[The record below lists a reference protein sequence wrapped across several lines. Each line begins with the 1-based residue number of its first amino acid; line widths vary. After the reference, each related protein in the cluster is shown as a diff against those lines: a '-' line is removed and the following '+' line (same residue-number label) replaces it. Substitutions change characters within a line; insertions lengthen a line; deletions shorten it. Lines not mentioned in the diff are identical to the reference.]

1 MKRAG
6 DFVVIG
12 LPIDPNTTTHPYTT
26 DDHDRAKLLLAY
38 ALKTWPIN
46 PAARLPL
53 GPRRRRDH
61 GAPMGTE
68 NKGAVAAMITYSWE
82 WDTPKWP
89 SNSANDEPDLYL
101 VIGLAD
107 YPDTHVPLVRRVY
120 GYAKAAGFHV
130 IYREVP
136 GLQGP
141 TANAITNDDA
151 VAWAIS
157 SRHKTLAL
165 SAGETAILAPYGDG
179 AAAQAICPDGA
190 LFAGLELV
198 GGVAAG
204 QVMPDVLQASADASR
219 ALAAQV
225 AGRANFGDVADMA
238 LGARL
243 KDSSAAVRA
252 AALKSLGVTA
262 NWRNPSAQQ
271 ALIDFVTNTAN
282 DAGERGLATDAIG
295 VAVKYQ
301 IGGDVTTGGYQDPP
315 LFLALVTLLGDADV
329 TLRTKAFNILKPAMP
344 TSTYD
349 PAVAPASQQ
358 AAITAWQ
365 PGKRP

>member
-1 MKRAG
+1 MGTAPGAITQADLAGASPATHYYLSLPGNLPPAGTTDPAKQVGLFLVFHEHGSNPGVEMPSVTKSLANLKRAG
-6 DFVVIG
+6 DFIVIG

-26 DDHDRAKLLLAY
+26 ADHDRAKLLLAY

-46 PAARLPL
+46 P
-53 GPRRRRDH
+53 RRVYLWGRGE
-61 GAPMGTE
+61 GATMAHQWGTE
-68 NKGAVAAMITYSWE
+68 NKGAVAAMITYSWG

-165 SAGETAILAPYGDG
+165 SAGETAILAPYRDA

-198 GGVAAG
+198 GGPAAG
-204 QVMPDVLQASADASR
+204 QVIPGVLQAPADGSR
-219 ALAAQV
+219 TLAAQI

-271 ALIDFVTNTAN
+271 ALIDFVTDTAN
-282 DAGERGLATDAIG
+282 DAR
-295 VAVKYQ
+295 
-301 IGGDVTTGGYQDPP
+301 
-315 LFLALVTLLGDADV
+315 
-329 TLRTKAFNILKPAMP
+329 
-344 TSTYD
+344 
-349 PAVAPASQQ
+349 
-358 AAITAWQ
+358 
-365 PGKRP
+365 